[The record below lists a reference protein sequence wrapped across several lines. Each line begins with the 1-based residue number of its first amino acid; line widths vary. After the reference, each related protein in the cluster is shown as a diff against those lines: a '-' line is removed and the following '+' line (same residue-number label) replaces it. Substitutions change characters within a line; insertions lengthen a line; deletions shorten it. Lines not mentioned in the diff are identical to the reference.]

1 MIDTKPLVVIAI
13 GGNALISDPDHKS
26 IEDQSNAAEDASR
39 HIAEIAEKGWNV
51 VVIHGNGPQVGFIL
65 RRSEMALSE
74 VSPVSMDYA
83 DADTQG
89 AIGFMFQRALF
100 NEFRRRGSN
109 RKAIAVVTQVL
120 VDHNDP
126 AFSQPTKPIGSHMD
140 EAAAKRGKVERGWV
154 TKEEPGRGWRRVVS
168 SPRPQ
173 RVIDLDAI
181 RTLISDDFVVIACG
195 GGGIPVVENSDG
207 TLHGVEAV
215 IDKDLTAVLLARTLG
230 ADTLVIATEVDRV
243 ALNFGRPDCEWLADM
258 TVSDA
263 KRYFDEGHFPDGSMG
278 PKIRALIDFVVTGPG
293 RGLVT
298 NVPNLGRAFDGEAG
312 TFIVPDIPGGLDV
325 EPGHDQVLR

>member
-13 GGNALISDPDHKS
+13 GGNALISDADHKS
-26 IEDQSNAAEDASR
+26 IEDQSNAAEGASR

-100 NEFRRRGSN
+100 NEFRRRGSD

-120 VDHNDP
+120 VDRNDP

-140 EAAAKRGKVERGWV
+140 EAAAKRCGAEQGWV
-154 TKEEPGRGWRRVVS
+154 VREEPGRGWRRVVS

-173 RVIDLDAI
+173 RIIDLDAI
-181 RTLISDDFVVIACG
+181 RTLISDDFIVIAC
-195 GGGIPVVENSDG
+195 GGGIPVVEDSDG
-207 TLHGVEAV
+207 ALHGVEAV
-215 IDKDLTAVLLARTLG
+215 IDKDFTAGLLARTLG
-230 ADTLVIATEVDRV
+230 ANMLVIATEVDRV
-243 ALNFGRPDCEWLADM
+243 AINFDRPDREWLACM

-263 KRYFDEGHFPDGSMG
+263 KRYFDEGHFPEGSMG
-278 PKIRALIDFVVTGPG
+278 PKIRALIDFVETGQG

-298 NVPNLGRAFDGEAG
+298 NVSNLKKAFDGEAG
-312 TFIVPDIPGGLDV
+312 TFIVPNIPVGSDGGH
-325 EPGHDQVLR
+325 GQDQVLR